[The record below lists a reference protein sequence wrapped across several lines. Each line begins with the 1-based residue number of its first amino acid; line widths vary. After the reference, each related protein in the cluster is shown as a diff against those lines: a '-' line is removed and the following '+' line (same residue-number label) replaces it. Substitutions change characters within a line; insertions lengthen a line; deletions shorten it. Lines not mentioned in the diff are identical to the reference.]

1 MLSKSFN
8 HDFSLFCHERVEH
21 FLSEENSSIEFKA
34 LQERQFHIR
43 DVLEQKLNND
53 NELKYLD
60 ELFKY
65 ETEAF
70 MRIYATAFK
79 EGILFSKNPQ

>member
-8 HDFSLFCHERVEH
+8 HDFSLFCHKRVEH

-53 NELKYLD
+53 TELKYLD

-65 ETEAF
+65 EAEAF
-70 MRIYATAFK
+70 MRLYATAFK

>member
-8 HDFSLFCHERVEH
+8 NDFSLFCHNRVKH

-34 LQERQFHIR
+34 LQERQFHIW

-65 ETEAF
+65 EAEAF